1 MRQNGKEIWERGK
14 GYFCVL
20 VGGNKGLPVI
30 REEADVTYRQ
40 KAVYKGKRGNP
51 VLPWSVKF

>member
-1 MRQNGKEIWERGK
+1 M
-14 GYFCVL
+14 
-20 VGGNKGLPVI
+20 GGNKGLPVI

-51 VLPWSVKF
+51 VFTMKCLILIRLIRSAKKGFLIAEL